1 MRSISRQ
8 TAVSSVC
15 MTERQQEIEQAMLLP
30 TEPLNSLTHSL
41 PLSLS
46 LSLSPPHVAVRAACC
61 VARDGQRQDGY
72 DNYGLE
78 QSRVKNGA
86 LRSSSA
92 TSLNDIISHE
102 RVFALRNRVFCLI
115 APNGWAIASQHFE
128 GPYRLLFPSV
138 AGTFLRYVGKK
149 SPTHATQKRRIQVH
163 QIITSYSLG
172 F

>member
-1 MRSISRQ
+1 
-8 TAVSSVC
+8 
-15 MTERQQEIEQAMLLP
+15 
-30 TEPLNSLTHSL
+30 
-41 PLSLS
+41 
-46 LSLSPPHVAVRAACC
+46 
-61 VARDGQRQDGY
+61 
-72 DNYGLE
+72 LE